1 MDKANHDAVYHSRSS
16 IHNSL
21 KMSEKIGVVLL
32 NLGGPDSLDAV
43 EPFLF
48 NLFSDPDIIDFPG
61 SFLFRK
67 RLAKLIS
74 TRRSPGVIKQYAEIG
89 GKSPLKDYTL
99 QQAALLEKKL
109 NERMPAKVYVAMRYW
124 KPSTD
129 EALDAIER
137 DGIRK
142 VILLPLYP
150 QFSKATTTS
159 SVKEWESRLAKR
171 KIDVDYTLVE
181 HYFDHPTYIDAFV
194 ERVEQCLERF
204 PKEIRNEVNILFSA
218 HGTPMKLVRQGDPYS
233 HQIAKTVAAIMDR
246 GGFTQTHT
254 LCYQS
259 KVGPLKWL
267 TPSTPD
273 TIADLAAKGVKY
285 MLLVP
290 VAFASDHLETL
301 FELGI
306 EYRRQAKEQ
315 GVIQYEVTE
324 GLNDSPKF
332 IDALSQLVF
341 EKAGIDTILAEG
353 AAV

>member
-1 MDKANHDAVYHSRSS
+1 MN
-16 IHNSL
+16 
-21 KMSEKIGVVLL
+21 EKIGVVLL

-74 TRRSPGVIKQYAEIG
+74 TRRSPGVIKQYEEIG

-99 QQAALLEKKL
+99 QQADLLERKL
-109 NERMPAKVYVAMRYW
+109 NEKLPAKVYVAMRYW
-124 KPSTD
+124 QPFTE

-137 DGIRK
+137 DGIKK

-159 SVKEWESRLAKR
+159 SVKEWETQLAKR
-171 KIDVDYTLVE
+171 NNEIEHSLIE
-181 HYFDHPTYIDAFV
+181 HYFDHPTYIDSFV
-194 ERVEQCLERF
+194 ERVQQGLERF
-204 PKEIRNEVNILFSA
+204 SDEVRGDVNILFSA
-218 HGTPMKLVRQGDPYS
+218 HGTPMKLVKQGDPYS
-233 HQIAKTVAAIMDR
+233 HQIKKTVAAIME
-246 GGFTQTHT
+246 GGQFPQTHT

-273 TIADLAAKGVKY
+273 TIADLASKGVKH

-306 EYRRQAKEQ
+306 EYRRQAKER
-315 GVIQYEVTE
+315 GVVQYEVTE
-324 GLNDSPKF
+324 GLNDSPRF
-332 IDALSQLVF
+332 IQALAELVF
-341 EKAGIDTILAEG
+341 ERVGIDKPSAEG
-353 AAV
+353 ASV

>member
-1 MDKANHDAVYHSRSS
+1 
-16 IHNSL
+16 
-21 KMSEKIGVVLL
+21 MSEKIGVVLL

-43 EPFLF
+43 EPFLY

-74 TRRSPGVIKQYAEIG
+74 SRRSPMVRGQYAKIG

-99 QQAALLEKKL
+99 KQAALLEEKL
-109 NERMPAKVYVAMRYW
+109 NERFPAKVYVAMRYW
-124 KPSTD
+124 NPSTD
-129 EALDAIER
+129 DALDAIER
-137 DGIRK
+137 DGIKR

-150 QFSKATTTS
+150 HYSKATTAS
-159 SVKEWESRLAKR
+159 SMKEWNNRLKER
-171 KIDVDYTLVE
+171 HPRLQLDTSLVE
-181 HYFDHPTYIDAFV
+181 SYYDHPTYIDAFIERIV
-194 ERVEQCLERF
+194 EAFERF
-204 PKEIRNEVNILFSA
+204 PSDRRADVHILFSA
-218 HGTPMKLVRQGDPYS
+218 HGTPMKLVREGDPYS
-233 HQIAKTVAAIMDR
+233 RHIKKTIGAIVTR
-246 GGFTQTHT
+246 GNITHDYS

-273 TIADLAAKGVKY
+273 TIKGLAAKGVKN
-285 MLLVP
+285 MLVVP

-306 EYRRQAKEQ
+306 EYRHIAENT
-315 GVIQYEVTE
+315 GVEQYEVTT

-332 IDALSQLVF
+332 IEA
-341 EKAGIDTILAEG
+341 LAELVVSNVG
-353 AAV
+353 TTEAAESATA

>member
-1 MDKANHDAVYHSRSS
+1 
-16 IHNSL
+16 
-21 KMSEKIGVVLL
+21 MSETIGVVLL
-32 NLGGPDSLDAV
+32 NLGGPDSLGAV
-43 EPFLF
+43 EPFLY

-74 TRRSPGVIKQYAEIG
+74 TRRAPWVIKQYSEIG
-89 GKSPLKDYTL
+89 GKSPLKDHTL
-99 QQAALLEKKL
+99 RQAALLEKKL
-109 NERMPAKVYVAMRYW
+109 NEAFPAKVYAAMRYW
-124 KPSTD
+124 RPSTE

-137 DGIRK
+137 DQVKR

-150 QFSKATTTS
+150 QYSIATTAS
-159 SVKEWESRLAKR
+159 SVKEWKKQLALR
-171 KIDVDYTLVE
+171 GSNISFSLIDSY
-181 HYFDHPTYIDAFV
+181 YDHPTYIDAFI
-194 ERVEQCLERF
+194 ERIRDGLDRF
-204 PKEIRNEVNILFSA
+204 PAKTRDDVTILFSA

-233 HQIAKTVAAIMDR
+233 SHIAKTVEAIIER
-246 GGFTQTHT
+246 GQITQATT

-273 TIADLAAKGVKY
+273 TIGRLASEGVKN

-306 EYRRQAKEQ
+306 EYRRQAVEK
-315 GVIQYEVTE
+315 GVRQYEVTE
-324 GLNDSPKF
+324 GLNDSPLF
-332 IDALSQLVF
+332 IEALAELVF
-341 EKAGIDTILAEG
+341 RKAGKDQKTS
-353 AAV
+353 AASS

>member
-1 MDKANHDAVYHSRSS
+1 
-16 IHNSL
+16 
-21 KMSEKIGVVLL
+21 MSQRIGVVLL

-74 TRRSPGVIKQYAEIG
+74 TRRAPGVIEQYREIG
-89 GKSPLKDYTL
+89 GKSPLKEYTL
-99 QQAALLEKKL
+99 QQASLLEEKL
-109 NERMPAKVYVAMRYW
+109 LQVLPVKVYAAMRYW
-124 KPSTD
+124 KPST
-129 EALDAIER
+129 EETLEAIES
-137 DGIRK
+137 DGIKK

-150 QFSKATTTS
+150 QYSKATTES
-159 SVKEWESRLAKR
+159 SVKEWEKQVRLR
-171 KIDVDYTLVE
+171 GSNIETELIE
-181 HYFDHPTYIDAFV
+181 SYFDHPKYIDAFV
-194 ERVEQCLERF
+194 ERVRAGLDRF
-204 PKEIRNEVNILFSA
+204 EPGVRDRVTILFSA

-233 HQIAKTVAAIMDR
+233 GQIAKTVEAIIER
-246 GGFTQTHT
+246 GNITQPTT

-273 TIADLAAKGVKY
+273 TIARLAAEGIKH

-306 EYRRQAKEQ
+306 EYRRQAMEK
-315 GVIQYEVTE
+315 GVLQYEVTE
-324 GLNDSPKF
+324 GLNDSPLF
-332 IDALSQLVF
+332 IEA
-341 EKAGIDTILAEG
+341 LAELVIEKIG
-353 AAV
+353 VTDADRIRIASA